1 MERLCYYPIPGISFK
16 LYHVLDRFHDSATR
30 WSPTTGL
37 AAEDTSTTPDNE
49 KDLVQSIFD
58 YFCNN
63 LDRPNPTPYVPVV
76 LRQHVDIEALKQRVG
91 EEILVLEIDVEKMM
105 PGARIYPVRDI
116 VTGFNLEWPG
126 GARAEW
132 LKTYLILHR
141 VPKEA
146 ITVFTPDGLV
156 EKGELCLLMR
166 LDGGG

>member
-1 MERLCYYPIPGISFK
+1 MQRLCYYPTPGVSFK

-30 WSPTTGL
+30 WSPITGL

-91 EEILVLEIDVEKMM
+91 EEILVVEIDVEKMM

-166 LDGGG
+166 LDGGA